1 MNKILVTIFVVSLNE
16 EFDLLLPIGL
26 NMAEAIDV
34 IQDSLGEL
42 SNGNYQKKEETQLYT
57 SDGLI
62 INKNNIVKFSGIKNG
77 SKLLLF

>member
-1 MNKILVTIFVVSLNE
+1 MNKILITIFVVSLNE

-26 NMAEAIDV
+26 KTSDAIEV

-42 SNGNYQKKEETQLYT
+42 SNGNYQKKEEVDLYT
-57 SDGLI
+57 ADGLI